1 MGAASYVER
10 PVPYDLA
17 THACCVWTQVAGP
30 EGLVQRVL
38 PDGCADVVWIEDGR
52 LELAGPATRPVLV
65 EIPPGATVHGVRFG
79 PGAAGPALGLAAH
92 ELRDQ
97 TVGLDELWGA
107 SGRELAERLA
117 AAADAA
123 RPGLIAA
130 AIAARLRD
138 ARPPDALVA
147 RAASLLARGV
157 PVAETSREVALGPRH
172 LRRRFHDAAG
182 YGPKT
187 LQRVMRLRRFLAI
200 AATTPD
206 LARAAADAGYADQPH
221 LTHECADLAGLTPA
235 ALLAARGTAP
245 ADLA

>member
-10 PVPYDLA
+10 PVPRGLA
-17 THACCVWTQVAGP
+17 THACCVWTQLAGP
-30 EGLVQRVL
+30 DGHVQRVL

-52 LELAGPATRPVLV
+52 LELAGPATQPVLV

-92 ELRDQ
+92 ELRDRA
-97 TVGLDELWGA
+97 VELDELWGA
-107 SGRELAERLA
+107 SGRELAERMAGA
-117 AAADAA
+117 AAAE
-123 RPGLIAA
+123 RPALLAA

-147 RAASLLARGV
+147 RAASLLARGI

-187 LQRVMRLRRFLAI
+187 LQRVLRLRRFLAV

-221 LTHECADLAGLTPA
+221 LTRECADLAGLTPA
-235 ALLAARGTAP
+235 ALLADRGTAR
-245 ADLA
+245 ADPV